1 LLVSKNGFYD
11 ECQTLWRKFWSD
23 ELDSPIV
30 AVTAPKPGIEVT
42 SRPVLKNIIET
53 LMAGNINQLSDQ
65 LLAWSD
71 THEFFGGAIPYFH
84 MNFGA
89 DHFSALIGGD
99 IEWHNDSPDTTWSKK
114 PFISDINQ
122 AEISFKPQSEWWE
135 KTVLFLT
142 ELCKSC
148 EGRVMICPPSLTTN
162 LDCLCAVRGTQ
173 ELLMDM
179 VMNPDGVKQ
188 ALGQVN
194 KANTE
199 IAAELFKIVN
209 YDKQGSITRHGMFGP
224 GRAGVLQCD
233 FSAMIS
239 PEMFEEFVVPCLKDE
254 AESYDY
260 LTYHL
265 DGPDAI
271 RHLEHICSI
280 DKIEVIQW
288 IAGSGE
294 AAETDWTDL
303 HEKIDSLGRGQ
314 IIWGTK
320 EYMSTLSEKLKSKKV
335 YIVHTAQSFEEAEE
349 FIETIN
355 S

>member
-1 LLVSKNGFYD
+1 MIAVEGCFTEQRMMWAKY
-11 ECQTLWRKFWSD
+11 WKD
-23 ELDSPIV
+23 ELTSPLT

-42 SRPVLKNIIET
+42 PKPNLKNIIEA
-53 LMAGNINQLSDQ
+53 LMAENVNQLSDQ
-65 LLAWSD
+65 VLAWSE
-71 THEFFGGAIPYFH
+71 THEFLGGAIPYLH

-89 DHFSALIGGD
+89 DHFSALVGGD

-114 PFISDINQ
+114 PFISEINQ
-122 AEISFKPQSEWWE
+122 SDISFKKDSKWWE

-142 ELCKSC
+142 ELCKAC
-148 EGRVMICPPSLTTN
+148 DGKVMICPPSLTTN

-179 VMNPDGVKQ
+179 VMSPEGVKR
-188 ALGQVN
+188 ALTQVN

-199 IAAELFKIVN
+199 IAAELFRIVGADAN
-209 YDKQGSITRHGMFGP
+209 GSITRHGMYGP
-224 GRAGVLQCD
+224 GKAGVLQCD

-239 PEMFEEFVVPCLKDE
+239 PEMFEEFVVPCLRDE
-254 AESYDY
+254 ADCYDY

-294 AAETDWTDL
+294 AAETDWTEL
-303 HEKIDSLGRGQ
+303 HEKIDSLGKGQ

-320 EYMSTLSEKLKSKKV
+320 EYMRKLSGKLKSKKV
-335 YIVHTAQSFEEAEE
+335 YIVHTAKSMEEAEE